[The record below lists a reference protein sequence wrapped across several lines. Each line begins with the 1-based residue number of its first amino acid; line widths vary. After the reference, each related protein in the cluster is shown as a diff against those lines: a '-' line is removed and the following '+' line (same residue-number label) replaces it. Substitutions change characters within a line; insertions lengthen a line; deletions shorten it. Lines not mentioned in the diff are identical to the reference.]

1 MSSGQAWLVGLLLL
15 ALLPAAVSAEP
26 VRYEIDPTHTFP
38 SIAFDHMGLSTWRGK
53 FTETEGE
60 IFLDREAQTGRVTI
74 RIDPASIAF
83 GLGTMDEA
91 ARSADWFDVAR
102 YPEARYEGEIVF
114 ADGAPAK
121 VDGQL
126 TFRDVT
132 RAVPLTII
140 RFKCMPHPAL
150 EVEVCGADAE
160 GTLNW
165 SEYGMTHSD
174 YGRGEA
180 GRTQLRIQVE
190 ALKRQ

>member
-1 MSSGQAWLVGLLLL
+1 MMLGKAWPIALLAC
-15 ALLPAAVSAEP
+15 ALLPGAAGAEM

-60 IFLDREAQTGRVTI
+60 VLLDREAETGRVTI

-83 GLGTMDEA
+83 GLDSMDEA

-132 RAVPLTII
+132 RAVPLTLT

-150 EVEVCGADAE
+150 EVEVCGADAA
-160 GTLNW
+160 GRLDW

-174 YGRGEA
+174 YGKGEA

>member
-1 MSSGQAWLVGLLLL
+1 MSTDRTWLALLLGLLLL
-15 ALLPAAVSAEP
+15 PAAASAEV

-60 IFLDREAQTGRVTI
+60 ILLDREAEVGSVAI

-83 GLGTMDEA
+83 GLEIMDEK

-102 YPEARYEGEIVF
+102 YPQARYEGDIVF
-114 ADGAPAK
+114 VDGTPAR

-132 RAVPLTII
+132 RAVPLTIT

-160 GTLNW
+160 GTLDW
-165 SEYGMTHSD
+165 SEYGMKHSD
-174 YGRGEA
+174 YGRGDA
-180 GRTQLRIQVE
+180 GRTQLNVQVE
-190 ALKRQ
+190 ALKR